1 MRHSVWHHAALAAG
15 SSRRAARQR
24 EGCEARGR
32 QAVRQTRDSGPRSQ
46 GPPRPT
52 KQEINHLHLG
62 GCFRNA
68 LLLLSVLHTLVNA
81 MKPTNPRATSSAAL
95 RAASRSWGPGQRFC
109 IGRCRRSCTVRPGRG
124 RTRNRPLARS
134 NDNLLVAGCHFKAK
148 IGLVHD
154 RPPLRALRTMLIT
167 AEGRVVH
174 QLDESYTSF
183 LTWHPKWSWCCQAR
197 EGPLRDSRVRRRA
210 GVAAPMGTTRSDG
223 ATAMKREAGECTAN
237 PLTVDFYRCI
247 QGIGRDS
254 A

>member
-1 MRHSVWHHAALAAG
+1 MRDLEVTSGGVPG
-15 SSRRAARQR
+15 K
-24 EGCEARGR
+24 C
-32 QAVRQTRDSGPRSQ
+32 QT
-46 GPPRPT
+46 
-52 KQEINHLHLG
+52 L
-62 GCFRNA
+62 
-68 LLLLSVLHTLVNA
+68 
-81 MKPTNPRATSSAAL
+81 
-95 RAASRSWGPGQRFC
+95 
-109 IGRCRRSCTVRPGRG
+109 PGRG

-223 ATAMKREAGECTAN
+223 ATAMKREAGECTAKVFAV
-237 PLTVDFYRCI
+237 LVVVFVDRT
-247 QGIGRDS
+247 
-254 A
+254 

>member
-1 MRHSVWHHAALAAG
+1 MTGGRFSGLPTPREKNRSGPRAGWHHAALAAG
-15 SSRRAARQR
+15 SSRRAARHR
-24 EGCEARGR
+24 ECCEARGR

-81 MKPTNPRATSSAAL
+81 MKPGNPRATSSAAL
-95 RAASRSWGPGQRFC
+95 RAASRSWGTGQRFC
-109 IGRCRRSCTVRPGRG
+109 ICRCRRSCTVRPGRG

-183 LTWHPKWSWCCQAR
+183 LTWHPKWSNLKTLEDPHASKLQLLASMSAA
-197 EGPLRDSRVRRRA
+197 GSLRLRR
-210 GVAAPMGTTRSDG
+210 S
-223 ATAMKREAGECTAN
+223 
-237 PLTVDFYRCI
+237 
-247 QGIGRDS
+247 
-254 A
+254 